1 MTQPQSPEALAE
13 QSILVDKVDGISV
26 VTLAEPSLREHLASI
41 VGNRLLETAHH
52 CGGMMILKHDL
63 VREFSSAWINELLG
77 LTVHC
82 SGLGGHLICTGM
94 NPNGIQ
100 ILRTTG
106 LDKRLNLADHEA
118 SAREMFA
125 LRLRD
130 DGAFVLSW
138 LFGKPRQPKSAAA

>member
-1 MTQPQSPEALAE
+1 MSHSKEALAE
-13 QSILVDKVDGISV
+13 QSFLVDHAGGISV
-26 VTLAEPSLREHLASI
+26 ITLAEPSLREHLAAI

-63 VREFSSAWINELLG
+63 VREFSSAWINELLR

-82 SGLGGHLICTGM
+82 SGLGGHLIATGL

-118 SAREMFA
+118 AAREMFA
-125 LRLRD
+125 LRSSD
-130 DGAFVLSW
+130 DGASVLAW
-138 LFGKPRQPKSAAA
+138 LFGKPRQSGRAA